1 MKKTKD
7 KKVVLKRYLIK
18 LKLIILCILIS
29 YHDNFNNSTA
39 LIIGGQKLQNHLIMR
54 NLPKHFNW
62 FWAKTI
68 QESVQ
73 IYEDLEKKYITID
86 VLFLDLFLQDSKGIE
101 FLKISKTKDWL
112 ENTLIV
118 IMTDSKE
125 NEIIKKCN
133 DCLINRSYTFYSK
146 PIKNVDFA
154 CISEE
159 IIKHIKKISC
169 PLKDYKIIKHI
180 ATGAEADV
188 YKVIGIKNR
197 KIFAMKVNKEKNL
210 YPAED
215 KFLKKINSPNVIHL
229 YEYKK
234 IKGKVYMIL

>member
-18 LKLIILCILIS
+18 LILIILCILIS

-54 NLPKHFNW
+54 NLHKHFNW
-62 FWAKTI
+62 FWAKSI

-86 VLFLDLFLQDSKGIE
+86 VLFLDLFLQDSKGAE
-101 FLKISKTKDWL
+101 FLKISKTKGWL

-125 NEIIKKCN
+125 NEIIKECS
-133 DCLINRSYTFYSK
+133 DCLTNRSYTFYSK

-180 ATGAEADV
+180 ATGFHADV

-197 KIFAMKVNKEKNL
+197 KIFAMKVN
-210 YPAED
+210 
-215 KFLKKINSPNVIHL
+215 
-229 YEYKK
+229 
-234 IKGKVYMIL
+234 